1 MYCRAKSSPLIVLAL
16 TSVLT
21 FGKQAAGLV
30 DTQRGRSCFWIRLTW
45 ILCCT
50 HTHTNGEHVSDTDL
64 QVKCTASHT
73 AETVWC
79 PVHLCAEAFSP
90 SKSSDSL
97 TSLNLSDRNLH
108 TASLNYSPLC
118 CLYCMSCMTDCWGS
132 GKTNHINYMDDTYS
146 NVLFCLGKLF
156 CTNKPHLISRKRIEK
171 LPEVKNFIIIVTMIG
186 LLNLSAIFKNME
198 SYKKY

>member
-1 MYCRAKSSPLIVLAL
+1 MYTHIYCRAKSSPLIVLAL

-30 DTQRGRSCFWIRLTW
+30 DTQMGQ
-45 ILCCT
+45 ILFLDQVNLDPLLRT
-50 HTHTNGEHVSDTDL
+50 HTHTHQHVSDTDL

-79 PVHLCAEAFSP
+79 PVHLCTEAFSP

-97 TSLNLSDRNLH
+97 TSLNLSDKNLH

-132 GKTNHINYMDDTYS
+132 GKTNHINCMDNTYS

-156 CTNKPHLISRKRIEK
+156 CTNKPHLISRNIKRNCQK
-171 LPEVKNFIIIVTMIG
+171 WRTLLTLLP
-186 LLNLSAIFKNME
+186 L
-198 SYKKY
+198 